1 MEFVELR
8 RFLQDTEVDCVVE
21 VGWLATLV
29 RDVSKVLEDLG
40 MPPTSGIPQDP
51 RMADNVLEVV
61 DVILECLWESY
72 TSGHGPGIM
81 HCSLIIVVSVVLSV
95 LAFCFVFALFC

>member
-1 MEFVELR
+1 VAGDPGEG
-8 RFLQDTEVDCVVE
+8 CVQ
-21 VGWLATLV
+21 GSGGPRHASYL
-29 RDVSKVLEDLG
+29 
-40 MPPTSGIPQDP
+40 GIPQDP

-81 HCSLIIVVSVVLSV
+81 HCSLIIVVSVVLSA

>member
-1 MEFVELR
+1 
-8 RFLQDTEVDCVVE
+8 
-21 VGWLATLV
+21 
-29 RDVSKVLEDLG
+29 
-40 MPPTSGIPQDP
+40 
-51 RMADNVLEVV
+51 MADNVLEVV

-81 HCSLIIVVSVVLSV
+81 HCSLIIVVSVVLFA